1 MVVGYDAQ
9 PPDWSLERYREYLGM
24 LARVRLVRLHPC
36 MRSKLD
42 LSDLVQETLYK
53 AVKNRDQ
60 FRGKTEGE
68 LAAYLR
74 RILANTIVDA
84 ARGADNLVV
93 GSLEADLEQ
102 YSTNL
107 SKLLPLEQ
115 SSPSDRLMREEQLVK
130 LANALAKLPEAQRTA
145 VELRYLH
152 VPPYS
157 LAKIA
162 AHLSCPDKVQTERGA
177 AGLLGRGLKKL
188 RELLRDSL

>member
-1 MVVGYDAQ
+1 MANDAQ
-9 PPDWSLERYREYLGM
+9 PLDWSLERYREYLRM
-24 LARVRLVRLHPC
+24 LARVRLVRLDH
-36 MRSKLD
+36 RLQSRLD
-42 LSDLVQETLYK
+42 PSDLVQETLYK
-53 AVKNRDQ
+53 ALKSRDQ
-60 FRGKTEGE
+60 FRGKTDGE

-177 AGLLGRGLKKL
+177 DG
-188 RELLRDSL
+188 